1 MQRYAGQSGI
11 ESEAEALGAQAF
23 GQGHQQPRPG
33 NFCPRTVVVGVVE
46 VFCPGRPIPLLDRVE
61 LGLQVSGRVVHV
73 GVAALVPEVAAVQ
86 RQAQLRPLAPEQS
99 ARESVAQGQRVVPA
113 PDRGGQGQAVGAQN
127 IQPAFLGGLYRR
139 VYGRRLCF

>member
-1 MQRYAGQSGI
+1 MVYI
-11 ESEAEALGAQAF
+11 
-23 GQGHQQPRPG
+23 
-33 NFCPRTVVVGVVE
+33 
-46 VFCPGRPIPLLDRVE
+46 
-61 LGLQVSGRVVHV
+61 

-86 RQAQLRPLAPEQS
+86 RQAQLGPLAPEQS